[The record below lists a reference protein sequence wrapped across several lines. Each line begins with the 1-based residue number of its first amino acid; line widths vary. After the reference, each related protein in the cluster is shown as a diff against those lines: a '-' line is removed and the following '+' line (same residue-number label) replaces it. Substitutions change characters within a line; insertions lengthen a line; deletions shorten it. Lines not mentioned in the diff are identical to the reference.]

1 MHLIDVDKLKQVV
14 VSGLKEYLGCEVIRT
29 NQNAEPPAYPYVSYT
44 ITTLASVNNGTYE
57 EYTDGTTR
65 KQLKQTWSITA
76 QSNNESE
83 SVNLALK
90 AREWLDYAGRV
101 YLKDN
106 GVTVQSVT
114 NVTNRDN
121 ILTVEYEYKNGFD
134 VVFYLFDE
142 TENNINKSGI
152 VETVELNYNGES
164 VPIVD
169 DEKQIAEIEKND
181 RRQRFIELTILEI
194 I

>member
-1 MHLIDVDKLKQVV
+1 M
-14 VSGLKEYLGCEVIRT
+14 
-29 NQNAEPPAYPYVSYT
+29 
-44 ITTLASVNNGTYE
+44 
-57 EYTDGTTR
+57 
-65 KQLKQTWSITA
+65 
-76 QSNNESE
+76 
-83 SVNLALK
+83 
-90 AREWLDYAGRV
+90 
-101 YLKDN
+101 KDN

-169 DEKQIAEIEKND
+169 DEKQIAEIEKMIDDSGLLN
-181 RRQRFIELTILEI
+181 
-194 I
+194 

>member
-1 MHLIDVDKLKQVV
+1 MIDVDKLKQVV

-44 ITTLASVNNGTYE
+44 ITTLASANNGTYE

-83 SVNLALK
+83 SVYLALK